1 MEIFSPAVPSGLRA
15 GARALPSLLFTL
27 LVTFSGLAGR
37 AQNLEMTGTATHGRK
52 TVSAV
57 RTEYPVVVDG
67 DVMDAV
73 WEQTAAATGF
83 LQKEPREGQA
93 ATERTEFRV
102 LYDATTLYIAVHNF
116 DSNPQGV
123 IANERR
129 RDGNLGG
136 DDTVSIV
143 LDTFHDHRNA
153 FLFRTNP
160 LGTQYDAQVTD
171 EGRTLNETWDERW
184 EVSAR
189 RDASGWT
196 AEFAIPF
203 KSLRVQET
211 ENGMVWGIEVER
223 VIQRKTEAVYWNG
236 YRRGFQLQNASQ
248 AGHLTGI
255 AQIETGLRLRIKP
268 YLLAGLTQTIRKRT
282 PGTAAD
288 GFRTITKNASD
299 VGIEVMKYRIT
310 SSLTADLT
318 WNTDFAQS
326 DVDDVQVN
334 LERFPQLFPEKREFF
349 QEGAGIFDFG
359 PAGRGVRSN
368 LRLFHSRQ
376 IGLSRQRRPVP
387 ILGGGRI
394 TGNVQGLTVG
404 LLNVQTEAFLPEN
417 IPASNYGVLRV
428 KRNIFSRSAVGAF
441 LLNREIA
448 GSRDFNRVYGMDALF
463 TFYEHLSAEAFFA
476 KSDEW
481 DKDSKWTYS
490 AAARWDSDSYLLGMD
505 YFSLDPD
512 FRDDIG
518 FVRRT
523 DLQRL
528 LPTIAFRPRPN
539 VSWIRQLEFSGSWDY
554 QMDTSNRLIA
564 RVDKYGFQALF
575 QDGGAFEIYPFIYQL
590 DRVDEAFEVSP
601 GVVVPAG
608 DHQWNVVDLSY
619 TFSPRRRISGVI
631 DLGRR
636 YGYYGGNMNKMTFR
650 PLFKVNENFSVETE
664 YEIDDAS
671 LPGGDFTQHAV
682 NFRLN
687 YSLNNQWL
695 TSTTL
700 QYDRLDD
707 FFGFHFRLNYIFRPG
722 DDFFLIYTEGRQID
736 GDLSGAK
743 DRSVQAKLTY
753 SFDY

>member
-1 MEIFSPAVPSGLRA
+1 MKIHFRSTHLARRA
-15 GARALPSLLFTL
+15 GHLLPSTLALALLMASAAG
-27 LVTFSGLAGR
+27 SGS
-37 AQNLEMTGTATHGRK
+37 AQNTAAAGLATHGRK
-52 TVSAV
+52 TAAAT

-67 DVMDAV
+67 NVESA
-73 WEQTAAATGF
+73 WEQSPAATGF
-83 LQKEPREGQA
+83 LQKEPREGEA

-102 LYDATTLYIAVHNF
+102 LYDATTLYIAVQNF
-116 DSNPQGV
+116 DSNPAGI

-171 EGRTLNETWDERW
+171 EGRTLNLTWDERW
-184 EVSAR
+184 EVSAE

-203 KSLRVQET
+203 KSLRVQES

-223 VIQRKTEAVYWNG
+223 VIQRKTETSYWNA
-236 YRRGFQLQNASQ
+236 YRRGFLLENTSQ

-255 AQIETGLRLRIKP
+255 EQIETGLRLRVKP
-268 YLLAGLTQTIRKRT
+268 YLLGGGTQTVRKLPPVSGDER
-282 PGTAAD
+282 
-288 GFRTITKNASD
+288 FRRVTKNASD

-310 SSLTADLT
+310 PSLTADLT

-359 PAGRGVRSN
+359 PVGRGVRSN

-376 IGLSRQRRPVP
+376 IGLSPQRRPVP
-387 ILGGGRI
+387 IIGGGRI
-394 TGNVQGLTVG
+394 TGNIQGLTVG

-417 IPASNYGVLRV
+417 IAASNYGVLRV
-428 KRNIFSRSAVGAF
+428 KQNILSRSFVGAF

-448 GSRDFNRVYGMDALF
+448 GSADFSRVYGMDAIF
-463 TFYEHLSAEAFFA
+463 TFFEHFSADAFFA
-476 KSDEW
+476 KSDELDQGSRW
-481 DKDSKWTYS
+481 AYS
-490 AAARWDSDSYLLGMD
+490 ASAKWDSDSFLMGMD
-505 YFSLDPD
+505 YLSLDPK

-523 DLQRL
+523 DLKRL
-528 LPTIAFRPRPN
+528 LPTIAFRPRPR

-554 QMDTSNRLIA
+554 QMNTSNRLIA
-564 RVDKYGFQALF
+564 RVDKYGFQAWF
-575 QDGGAFEIYPFIYQL
+575 QDGGAFEIYPFVYQL
-590 DRVDEAFEVSP
+590 DRVDKAFEISD
-601 GVVVPAG
+601 GVFVPAG
-608 DHQWNVVDLSY
+608 DHQWNVVDMSY
-619 TFSPRRRISGVI
+619 TFSPRRRVSGVI

-636 YGYYGGNMNKMTFR
+636 YGYYGGNMNKLTFR
-650 PLFKVNENFSVETE
+650 PLLKVNENFSLETQ
-664 YEIDDAS
+664 YEIDNAS

-687 YSLNNQWL
+687 YALNNQWL

-700 QYDRLDD
+700 QYDHLDD

-722 DDFFLIYTEGRQID
+722 DDFFLIYTEGRLID
-736 GDLSGAK
+736 GDLSGEK
-743 DRSVQAKLTY
+743 DRSLQGKLTY
-753 SFDY
+753 SFDF

>member
-1 MEIFSPAVPSGLRA
+1 MILACAATPGYAQSIETA
-15 GARALPSLLFTL
+15 G
-27 LVTFSGLAGR
+27 
-37 AQNLEMTGTATHGRK
+37 TGTHGRK
-52 TVSAV
+52 IVSAV

-67 DVMDAV
+67 DVEDVA
-73 WEQTAAATGF
+73 WKQSPAAAGF
-83 LQKEPREGQA
+83 VQKEPREGEN
-93 ATERTEFRV
+93 ATERTEFRI

-116 DSNPQGV
+116 DSNPQGI

-160 LGTQYDAQVTD
+160 LGTQYDAQLTD
-171 EGRTLNETWDERW
+171 EGRTINETWDERW

-189 RDASGWT
+189 RDSSGWT

-203 KSLRVQET
+203 KSLRVQESD
-211 ENGMVWGIEVER
+211 NGMVWGIEVER
-223 VIQRKTEAVYWNG
+223 IIQRKTEAAYWNG
-236 YRRGFQLQNASQ
+236 YRRGFLLQNTSQ

-255 AQIETGLRLRIKP
+255 EQIETGLRLRIKP
-268 YLLAGLTQTIRKRT
+268 YLLGGMTQTIRKQT
-282 PGTAAD
+282 PGTAD
-288 GFRTITKNASD
+288 NSLRTVTNNASN

-310 SSLTADLT
+310 PSLTADMT

-387 ILGGGRI
+387 IIGGGRI
-394 TGNVQGLTVG
+394 TGNIQGLTVG

-417 IPASNYGVLRV
+417 LPASNYGVLRV
-428 KRNIFSRSAVGAF
+428 KRNVFSRSSVGAF
-441 LLNREIA
+441 LLNREVA
-448 GSRDFNRVYGMDALF
+448 GSKDFNRVYGMDSIF
-463 TFYEHLSAEAFFA
+463 TFHKHFSADAFFA
-476 KSDEW
+476 KSGELEQDG
-481 DKDSKWTYS
+481 KWAYS
-490 AAARWDSDSYLLGMD
+490 ASAKWDSDSFLIGMD
-505 YFSLDPD
+505 YLSLDPG

-539 VSWIRQLEFSGSWDY
+539 VSWIRQLEFAGSWDY

-564 RVDKYGFQALF
+564 RADKYGFQAFF
-575 QDGGAFEIYPFIYQL
+575 QDGGAFEIFPFIYQL
-590 DRVDEAFEVSP
+590 DRVDTAFEVSP
-601 GVVVPAG
+601 GVMVPPG
-608 DHQWNVVDLSY
+608 DYQWNVIDLSY
-619 TFSPRRRISGVI
+619 TFSPRRRLSGVI

-636 YGYYGGNMNKMTFR
+636 YGYYGGNLNKLTFQPR
-650 PLFKVNENFSVETE
+650 FKVNENFSLETE
-664 YEIDDAS
+664 YEIDDGS

-687 YSLNNQWL
+687 YSLNNRWL

-700 QYDRLDD
+700 QYDHLAD

-722 DDFFLIYTEGRQID
+722 DDFFLIYTEGHQID
-736 GDLSGAK
+736 GDLSGEK
-743 DRSVQAKLTY
+743 DRLLQAKLTY
-753 SFDY
+753 SFDF

>member
-1 MEIFSPAVPSGLRA
+1 MNLNPQGSCHNGRIRPTLHYKLGVAMLLACAATRA
-15 GARALPSLLFTL
+15 GAQGNGAP
-27 LVTFSGLAGR
+27 GL
-37 AQNLEMTGTATHGRK
+37 ATHGRK
-52 TVSAV
+52 VATAV

-67 DVMDAV
+67 RLEAA
-73 WEQTAAATGF
+73 WEQFPAAADF
-83 LQKEPREGQA
+83 LQKEPREGEP

-102 LYDATTLYIAVHNF
+102 LYDATTLYIAVQCF
-116 DSNPQGV
+116 DANPAGI

-136 DDTVSIV
+136 DDTVTVV

-171 EGRTLNETWDERW
+171 EGRTVNLTWDERW
-184 EVSAR
+184 EVSAQ
-189 RDASGWT
+189 RDAAGWT
-196 AEFAIPF
+196 AEFAVPF
-203 KSLRVQET
+203 KSLRVQESD
-211 ENGMVWGIEVER
+211 NGMVWGIEVER
-223 VIQRKTEAVYWNG
+223 VIQRKTESSYWNA
-236 YRRGFQLQNASQ
+236 YRRGFLLENTSQ
-248 AGHLTGI
+248 AGHLNGI
-255 AQIETGLRLRIKP
+255 ENIETGLRLRVKP
-268 YLLAGLTQTIRKRT
+268 YLLAGFTQTVRRQPPLEFGERLRT
-282 PGTAAD
+282 V
-288 GFRTITKNASD
+288 TKNASD
-299 VGIEVMKYRIT
+299 VGIEVMKYRFT
-310 SSLTADLT
+310 PSLTADLT

-359 PAGRGVRSN
+359 PVGRGVRSN

-376 IGLSRQRRPVP
+376 IGLSPQRRPVP
-387 ILGGGRI
+387 IIGGGRI
-394 TGNVQGLTVG
+394 TGNLQGFTLG
-404 LLNVQTEAFLPEN
+404 LLNVQTEAFPAEKL
-417 IPASNYGVLRV
+417 PASNYGVARL
-428 KRNIFSRSAVGAF
+428 KRNIFSRSFVGAF

-448 GSRDFNRVYGMDALF
+448 GSSDFNRVYGMDALF
-463 TFYEHLSAEAFFA
+463 TFYEHLTADAFFA
-476 KSDEW
+476 RSDEPEH
-481 DKDSKWTYS
+481 DSKWAYS
-490 AAARWDSDSYLLGMD
+490 ASAKWDSDSFLLGMD
-505 YFSLDPD
+505 YLSLDPD

-528 LPTIAFRPRPN
+528 LPTIAFRPRPR

-554 QMDTSNRLIA
+554 QMDTRNRLIA
-564 RVDKYGFQALF
+564 RVDKYGFQAWF
-575 QDGGAFEIYPFIYQL
+575 QDGGSFEIYPFVYQL
-590 DRVDEAFEVSP
+590 DRVDEPFEISD
-601 GVVVPAG
+601 GVIVPAG
-608 DHQWNVVDLSY
+608 DHQWNVVDMSY

-636 YGYYGGNMNKMTFR
+636 YGYYGGNMNKLTFR
-650 PLFKVNENFSVETE
+650 PLLKVNENFSVETQ

-687 YSLNNQWL
+687 YAFNNQWL

-700 QYDRLDD
+700 QYDHLDD

-722 DDFFLIYTEGRQID
+722 DDFFLIYTEGRQVD
-736 GDLSGAK
+736 GDHTGEK

-753 SFDY
+753 SFDF